1 MLLLVRHLGQDG
13 AVVGYAPGPK
23 GVPLAVVVTSG
34 KLVYAKLEDLELLQ
48 LPRKLQRLEA
58 KNARTRR
65 KQNGESTPIDIKYG
79 SERIPVNLIKTRE
92 Q

>member
-58 KNARTRR
+58 KTARKRR
-65 KQNGESTPIDIKYG
+65 KTNGHEEVLTVTGADG
-79 SERIPVNLIKTRE
+79 LR
-92 Q
+92 